1 MKICIIGANGM
12 VGKKLVKKILSS
24 DLYQTQI
31 NKICLFDI
39 SLKQTKDSIH
49 LTHIKGNIE
58 DLTQIKKLA
67 SERFDIIF
75 HLAAQP
81 SVLKSY
87 EEPIETFSVLFVL
100 GVMSKLP
107 ST

>member
-39 SLKQTKDSIH
+39 NFNQTKDNLH

-75 HLAAQP
+75 HLAAIVSGEAEENFERDGMLIYFQCGNC
-81 SVLKSY
+81 LKH
-87 EEPIETFSVLFVL
+87 
-100 GVMSKLP
+100 
-107 ST
+107 

>member
-39 SLKQTKDSIH
+39 NFNQTKDNLH
-49 LTHIKGNIE
+49 LTHIKGI
-58 DLTQIKKLA
+58 
-67 SERFDIIF
+67 
-75 HLAAQP
+75 
-81 SVLKSY
+81 
-87 EEPIETFSVLFVL
+87 
-100 GVMSKLP
+100 
-107 ST
+107 

>member
-1 MKICIIGANGM
+1 MGVIYYENLYYWCKWNGREKIS
-12 VGKKLVKKILSS
+12 KKILSS

-39 SLKQTKDSIH
+39 NFNQTKDNLH

-75 HLAAQP
+75 HLAAIV
-81 SVLKSY
+81 SGEA
-87 EEPIETFSVLFVL
+87 EENFEKGLEC
-100 GVMSKLP
+100 
-107 ST
+107 